1 MHVVVQFFRACF
13 WLVVFSSSGLKISVR
28 LSGCLDGWRIAGS
41 VGHLSSQNTRVTDR
55 GCTNPFQR
63 AALEETCPKL
73 VRTGN
78 LGVPPEDLRI
88 ASGRAPTPGGLRGP
102 DRCRAGV
109 ARGTHPPKSLPQ
121 EIRQRRQ
128 RRGLRGPFCV
138 GQDVS
143 AFEHQHVEWMAKWQT
158 NHTSRPGQ

>member
-1 MHVVVQFFRACF
+1 MDGRLFCA
-13 WLVVFSSSGLKISVR
+13 LLVFSR
-28 LSGCLDGWRIAGS
+28 RPLDQAM
-41 VGHLSSQNTRVTDR
+41 HEVTDR
-55 GCTNPFQR
+55 GCMNHFQR
-63 AALEETCPKL
+63 AALEGTCPKL

-109 ARGTHPPKSLPQ
+109 ARGTHPPKSPPQ
-121 EIRQRRQ
+121 EIPRRRQ
-128 RRGLRGPFCV
+128 RRGPRGPFGV

-143 AFEHQHVEWMAKWQT
+143 AHLAMISWSRWPSGNECYGRACRMAPDI
-158 NHTSRPGQ
+158 S